1 MNDIP
6 ISILFSILGV
16 LILMS
21 AFFSSSETGMM
32 SLNRY
37 RLRHLVKGKDRA
49 ATRVDDLLNRP
60 DRLIGVILIGNNFVN
75 ILASSIATIIAIR
88 LWGDSGIAIATGVL
102 TLVILVFAEVTP
114 KTLAALK
121 PEAIA
126 FPASLILKPLLTLLY
141 PFVWLVN
148 AISNGLLRLVGV
160 NAEEIGA
167 DHLSREEL
175 RTVVTESGAILPK
188 RHKGMLLSILDLEE
202 VTVDD
207 IMIPKHE
214 VIGIDLDEYT
224 DDIIKA
230 LQSTQ
235 HTRLPV
241 FKSDLNS
248 PVGVLHLR
256 KISRLLM
263 DDDLNKAKIMQQAV
277 EPYFVPEGTPL
288 HVQLVNFQKVKRR
301 MGFVVDEYGDV
312 QGIVT
317 LEDILEEIVGEFTT
331 DFAASSQDIH
341 PQEDGSYIIDGMA
354 TIRDI
359 NKALKW
365 HLPTKGP
372 KTLNGLIT
380 EHLETIPEHN
390 LCFTISNYRFETM
403 QIKDNLVKTA
413 RVASI
418 KMPAKKKA
426 ISIAP

>member
-1 MNDIP
+1 M
-6 ISILFSILGV
+6 
-16 LILMS
+16 
-21 AFFSSSETGMM
+21 
-32 SLNRY
+32 
-37 RLRHLVKGKDRA
+37 
-49 ATRVDDLLNRP
+49 RVESLLNRP

-88 LWGDSGIAIATGVL
+88 LWGDSGIAIATGLL

-121 PEAIA
+121 PEKVA
-126 FPASLILKPLLTLLY
+126 FPASYILKPLLVILY

-148 AISNGLLRLVGV
+148 TISNFLLKLIGV
-160 NAEEIGA
+160 NT
-167 DHLSREEL
+167 DNSVTDNLSREEL
-175 RTVVTESGAILPK
+175 RTVVTESGVLLPK

-214 VIGIDLDEYT
+214 VAGIDLDENIE
-224 DDIIKA
+224 DIVKS
-230 LQSTQ
+230 LRSTQ

-241 FKSDLNS
+241 FKSDINS
-248 PVGVLHLR
+248 PVGMLHVR
-256 KISRLLM
+256 KISRLIM
-263 DDDLNKAKIMQQAV
+263 DEDLNKAKIMQQAV

-288 HVQLVNFQKVKRR
+288 HMQLLNFQKVKRR

-331 DFAASSQDIH
+331 DYAASSQDIH

-354 TIRDI
+354 TIREI
-359 NKALKW
+359 NKTLKW
-365 HLPTKGP
+365 QLPIKGP

-380 EHLETIPEHN
+380 EHLESIPEHN
-390 LCFTISNYRFETM
+390 LCLTIGHYRIETM
-403 QIKDNLVKTA
+403 QMKGNLVKTA
-413 RVASI
+413 RVIAAPGS
-418 KMPAKKKA
+418 KKA
-426 ISIAP
+426 ALHQ